1 MKTKILIVDDEP
13 MNLDF
18 FDLMLSKLGF
28 EVLSANNGIDA
39 LEKVKEVHPD
49 LILLDNVMPR
59 MSGWQVTR
67 ILKKDE
73 EYRQYR
79 DIPIIMFSA
88 MDDVGDKIEG
98 FELGVDDYITKPF
111 NFSEVIARI
120 RAVLKNREM
129 YRQFLRSDQNM
140 QLGKTLSESVRIV
153 IGSLKPPLEQIL
165 ADSAAL
171 DLDDETAMK
180 NFVSKVKEETTAIL
194 ESFKKLEK
202 DIVPFQEREDGGPS
216 NTSLLVELDKRIRTH
231 FLEEGNGSSGRI
243 KGAGSDK

>member
-28 EVLSANNGIDA
+28 EVISADNGFDA

-49 LILLDNVMPR
+49 LILLDNVMPK

-67 ILKKDE
+67 LLKEDDAYKHF
-73 EYRQYR
+73 R
-79 DIPIIMFSA
+79 DIPVIMFSA
-88 MDDVGDKIEG
+88 MDDVEDKIEG

-129 YRQFLRSDQNM
+129 YRQFFHNEQRMQFGKALSD
-140 QLGKTLSESVRIV
+140 SVKLV
-153 IGSLKPPLEQIL
+153 IGSFQPPLEQIIS
-165 ADSAAL
+165 DSEDL
-171 DLDDETAMK
+171 DLDDRASTEKFVANVKKET
-180 NFVSKVKEETTAIL
+180 SDIL
-194 ESFKKLEK
+194 SSFKKLEK
-202 DIVPFQEREDGGPS
+202 DIVSFMELENGDS
-216 NTSLLVELDKRIRTH
+216 LDSSLLMEFDKRIRTH
-231 FLEEGNGSSGRI
+231 FLESEKKESGQLSGSSHQ
-243 KGAGSDK
+243 